1 MRGLLPLS
9 PSGTMNAVAPEGAP
23 SRQID
28 DKILKKLPARR
39 ASKEALRRGS
49 FVYNSIFMILV

>member
-1 MRGLLPLS
+1 
-9 PSGTMNAVAPEGAP
+9 MNAAAPEGAL
-23 SRQID
+23 SRQIG